1 MKNLFVGTSGWAY
14 PKWKPGFYPK
24 EATTARFLEHYA
36 GRLNS
41 VEVNFTFRSTVKP
54 DLAARWCDATPESF
68 LFSLKAPM
76 RITHLKR
83 LRETAESVAHFAD
96 SLSVFRERKK
106 LGPVLIQLPEN
117 FKCDL
122 ERLRNFLAEWPR
134 DVMAAFE
141 FRHESWFVEET
152 YAALK
157 RAGCALCYAEA
168 EDLTTPAVRTA
179 DFEYW
184 RLRKARY
191 IASRVIKKIQKREG
205 AGDLFVYLKHEDSP
219 ANALVAAQVFAD
231 ADKGAGSIA
240 VKRKASR
247 KAKR

>member
-14 PKWKPGFYPK
+14 PKWKPKFYPK
-24 EATTARFLEHYA
+24 EVSAAKFLEHYA

-54 DLAARWCDATPESF
+54 DLAARWCDATPDGFS
-68 LFSLKAPM
+68 FSLKAPM
-76 RITHLKR
+76 RITHIKR
-83 LRETAESVAHFAD
+83 LRDTAESVAHFVD

-122 ERLRNFLAEWPR
+122 ERLKNFLAEWPR
-134 DVMAAFE
+134 DVKAAFE
-141 FRHESWFVEET
+141 FRHESWFVDET

-157 RAGCALCYAEA
+157 NAGCALCYAEA
-168 EDLTTPAVRTA
+168 EDLTTPVVRTA

-184 RLRKARY
+184 RLRKPPYSAV
-191 IASRVIKKIQKREG
+191 RVVKKISEREG

-219 ANALVAAQVFAD
+219 ANALVAAEVFANVND
-231 ADKGAGSIA
+231 GSGVA
-240 VKRKASR
+240 APKTKPGGKTKR
-247 KAKR
+247 